1 GAERQRVQHRPA
13 HAPAHRGLADVG
25 DPPALR
31 DVRVEPPRMGQGQH
45 RSHHPDSAA
54 SAGRRGGVMAA
65 TPALVESL
73 GWAATAVFFASYF
86 TRPSL
91 LARVQ
96 MIGALMW
103 IAYGVLQHAL
113 PVVVANL
120 LGVGADARAGT

>member
-1 GAERQRVQHRPA
+1 
-13 HAPAHRGLADVG
+13 
-25 DPPALR
+25 
-31 DVRVEPPRMGQGQH
+31 
-45 RSHHPDSAA
+45 
-54 SAGRRGGVMAA
+54 MAA

-73 GWAATAVFFASYF
+73 GWAATAVFVASYF

-103 IAYGVLQHAL
+103 MAYGVLQHAL

-120 LGVGADARAGT
+120 LVFAAAGWTAQRSRRDPAADGTTIV